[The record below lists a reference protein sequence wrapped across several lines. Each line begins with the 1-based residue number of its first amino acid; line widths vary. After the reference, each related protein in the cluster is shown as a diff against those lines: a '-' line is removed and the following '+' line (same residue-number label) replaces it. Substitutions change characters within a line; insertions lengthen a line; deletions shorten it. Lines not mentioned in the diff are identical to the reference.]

1 MRRLILP
8 FLIVALCSL
17 ALAQDVGDHP
27 TAGFTFNRTQ
37 LHSHLGDVKPP
48 LRLFETIPLTGT
60 SNADSLI
67 VFDGLLL
74 VGEGGSPTKYHFYSG
89 SNRLWSVNVPGGKPT
104 LNYVPAY
111 ANDLVILG
119 GTTTASIQAVEVS
132 GGGAVKWQKNNMG
145 DASGRYP
152 ILTGRLALFHG
163 KNWVVAANAATGAT
177 IWQYP
182 NTAQG
187 AAALAEA
194 PLSLFGNRVYV
205 LDEQKRL
212 HALDLRT
219 GTAAWITPHAGG
231 HGSNVIATE
240 KWVYLSDPATGNFGA
255 LDAAT
260 GTVVNWA
267 HTYPPEGRAFAPN
280 RGIALAYGN
289 LYTFAG
295 SHVAAYSAETGE
307 LLWEYNDLLPSSIG
321 DILPVTPPTP
331 ASSIVDYPV
340 IANNVVYY
348 YNRMTGRL
356 RALDAFSGTLI
367 WSVHE
372 PGVRAIAAA
381 DSSLYLLLGNSLRV
395 YTPVHETYMAEVG
408 SGGGITTLVTLNNM
422 SSEPATATAFFLD
435 EEGDALSLP
444 IAGLT
449 GDRSEVSL
457 NIPPFSTAAI
467 QVLERPQFTG
477 GWVGVISDQPL
488 RGTSIFQSRMGG
500 EVVSEVGVGDSP
512 ATGFANVYVTREEGF
527 NTALALANPSTEGAY
542 LTFKLLNAAGTEVAS
557 AWMELGSLAQRAR
570 FVNELF
576 APGAVPVGTTGTL
589 VIEADVPVSITA
601 IRTKNG
607 TFISSYPVG
616 QPVR

>member
-1 MRRLILP
+1 MKRLILP
-8 FLIVALCSL
+8 ILIVALCSM
-17 ALAQDVGDHP
+17 ALAQEVGDHP
-27 TAGFTFNRTQ
+27 TAGFNFNRTY
-37 LHSHLGDVKPP
+37 LHSQLGDVKPP

-60 SNADSLI
+60 SNADTLV

-74 VGEGGSPTKYHFYSG
+74 VGEGGSPTKYHLYSG
-89 SNRLWSVNVPGGKPT
+89 SNRLWSVNLAGGKPA

-111 ANDLVILG
+111 ANDVVILG
-119 GTTTASIQAVEVS
+119 GSTTASIQAVEVS
-132 GGGAVKWQKNNMG
+132 GGGAPRWQNNTVG

-152 ILTGRLALFHG
+152 ILTDRLALFHG
-163 KNWVVAANAATGAT
+163 RNRLVAANALTGAT

-187 AAALAEA
+187 AAVLAEA
-194 PLSLFGNRVYV
+194 PLSLFGNRVYL
-205 LDEQKRL
+205 LDEQTRL

-219 GTAAWITPHAGG
+219 GERMWMTPQAGG
-231 HGSNVIATE
+231 DGSNIIATE
-240 KWVYLSDPATGNFGA
+240 KWVYINDPSTGNFGA

-260 GTVVNWA
+260 GTVVNWV
-267 HTYPPEGRAFAPN
+267 HTYPAGRAFAPN

-295 SHVAAYSAETGE
+295 NHVAAYSAETGE
-307 LLWEYNDLLPSSIG
+307 LLWEYAD
-321 DILPVTPPTP
+321 PTP
-331 ASSIVDYPV
+331 GTVTTSVVDHPV

-348 YNRMTGRL
+348 YNRTTGRL

-367 WSVHE
+367 WSIHE
-372 PGVRAIAAA
+372 PGVRAVAAA
-381 DSSLYLLLGNSLRV
+381 DQSLYLLLGNSLRV
-395 YTPVHETYMAEVG
+395 YTPVHEIYMAEVG

-457 NIPPFSTAAI
+457 NIPPFSAAAI

-512 ATGFANVYVTREEGF
+512 ATGFANVYVTQADGF
-527 NTALALANPSTEGAY
+527 GTALAFANPSNENAF
-542 LTFKLLNAAGTEVAS
+542 LTFRLLNPAGTEVAVIDNL
-557 AWMELGSLAQRAR
+557 ELASLAQRAR
-570 FVNELF
+570 FFDELF
-576 APGAVPVGTTGTL
+576 APGAVPAGFSGTL
-589 VIEADVPVSITA
+589 VMESDVPVSVTA

-607 TFISSYPVG
+607 SFISSYPVG